1 MTKIAV
7 LSNSMSAGGA
17 ERVANLLVKN
27 LVEKGLD
34 LSLIVVN
41 DSLNDVIDI
50 NSPIFSLNR
59 KTKTN
64 LIRNIQ
70 TVSNF
75 RKALK
80 SIKPDILIANCEY
93 PELLSCVSKRGIRII
108 VVEHTTSPW
117 TFLPKLGWLIRAI
130 LKLRS
135 VEWVSV
141 APNIRIWPFNQ
152 IPEHIPNYFFT
163 VGTNILVSQ
172 QTRIQR
178 LVFIGRLTREKNP
191 EFFIRVCKESGLPGL
206 VVGSGPLESQLRN
219 ISDELKIEL
228 DYAGF
233 TPSPW
238 DHCRDGD
245 ILIVP
250 SLWEG
255 DGLVVLEAL
264 SLGFPILLA
273 DIPDLR
279 RFKLPNLNYFS
290 MAHSDP
296 KNCSNLADQIS
307 KQINNYQ
314 SLIPSSEY
322 RNSILNE
329 RETESITRKWL
340 QLLLN

>member
-1 MTKIAV
+1 MTKVAI

-34 LSLIVVN
+34 VSLIVVN

-50 NSPIFSLNR
+50 ESPVYSLNR
-59 KTKTN
+59 KPKTN
-64 LIRNIQ
+64 IFRNLQ

-80 SIKPDILIANCEY
+80 SIKPDILIVNCEY
-93 PELLSCVSKRGIRII
+93 PELLSCFIKRGIRTI

-135 VEWVSV
+135 AEWVSV

-163 VGTNILVSQ
+163 ASKNGLVSQ
-172 QTRIQR
+172 QTTIQR

-206 VVGSGPLESQLRN
+206 VVGSGALESQLKN
-219 ISDELKIEL
+219 LSDELKIDLEFT
-228 DYAGF
+228 GF
-233 TPSPW
+233 IPGPW
-238 DHCRDGD
+238 DLCRDGD
-245 ILIVP
+245 VLIVP
-250 SLWEG
+250 SMWEG

-290 MAHSDP
+290 MAYSDP
-296 KNCSNLADQIS
+296 INCTNLADQIS
-307 KQINNYQ
+307 KQIINYQ
-314 SLIPSSEY
+314 SLIPNSEY
-322 RNSILNE
+322 RNTILNE
-329 RETESITRKWL
+329 REPESITRKWL
-340 QLLLN
+340 HLLLK